1 MARTKKRKPARNAGG
16 AKRRTRSKPRARP
29 VVGGLKSKPP
39 PPEANRLAANAPHP
53 PVDPAR
59 YPNLAAMEA
68 WDREMHIRAAMA
80 MGLTREQ
87 AERHVEEELAGAPL
101 E

>member
-1 MARTKKRKPARNAGG
+1 MARTKERKSARKAGG
-16 AKRRTRSKPRARP
+16 GKRRTRAKPRARP
-29 VVGGLKSKPP
+29 GVGRSKSKLPA
-39 PPEANRLAANAPHP
+39 PEPNKLAAAGLHP
-53 PVDPAR
+53 PVDPER

-101 E
+101 D